1 MLSVKEVLSLTDLV
15 SPVLTAYIDTDQMN
29 RADGKSLPASVRW
42 LRKEA
47 ENIAKNLKAADVK
60 DFRKQ
65 LSRTEQLLTERPLK
79 AKGVIVLT
87 GPKVWKSFPVA
98 LKVRNEL
105 HWGKPALTQLLNL
118 VDEEKPS
125 LIIALDRAGARF
137 FRYEIGEMTEY
148 EESKFHVDASQW
160 KKKEHAHMAQRGRRC
175 PMEISGM
182 YSISAWMPNT
192 CISAAK

>member
-1 MLSVKEVLSLTDLV
+1 M
-15 SPVLTAYIDTDQMN
+15 
-29 RADGKSLPASVRW
+29 
-42 LRKEA
+42 
-47 ENIAKNLKAADVK
+47 K

-148 EESKFHVDASQW
+148 EESKFHIDASQW
-160 KKKEHAHMAQRGRRC
+160 KKKEHAHMARRATEMPHGNQRDVFNQRMDAQYMHFC
-175 PMEISGM
+175 SEIAKRVENLSKKESLSSVILVG
-182 YSISAWMPNT
+182 SKRLTKPVE
-192 CISAAK
+192 AAHYRKAFRET